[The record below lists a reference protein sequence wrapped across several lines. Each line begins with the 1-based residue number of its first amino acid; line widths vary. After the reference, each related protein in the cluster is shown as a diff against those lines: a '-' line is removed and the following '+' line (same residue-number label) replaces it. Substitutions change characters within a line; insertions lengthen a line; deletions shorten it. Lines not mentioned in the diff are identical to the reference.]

1 MEDTLNEQVENIEEV
16 GTDENTGNETP
27 EVSEIHIPDN
37 WESGLKDFVN
47 GIEDQAGK
55 KAVFDKISSYENG
68 YQKKFQDLAKQ
79 RKAFEADKTF
89 LDNYRNFENGIEDR
103 QMLLA
108 KYGSMPAYFNRLYQ
122 MDRLASENPEQF
134 LINYCNGNGITMEQ
148 LQAVLSGEQNQR
160 YQYERSLEARDAEL
174 LRKFEEQQQQKA
186 FEKDVISFANATD
199 EAGNLLHPHMRELAN
214 DMDYFVEKGMSLQE
228 AYDKAL
234 RLNDD
239 FYQESVDKRIRE
251 MQQAKEVEKARGVG
265 GVKSKIPSVSA
276 VEHKDWRDVLNESLE
291 Q

>member
-1 MEDTLNEQVENIEEV
+1 MEDTQTEQVENIEEV
-16 GTDENTGNETP
+16 GTDENTGTETP

-55 KAVFDKISSYENG
+55 KAVFDKISSYEAG

-79 RKAFEADKTF
+79 RKAFESDKYF
-89 LDNYRNFENGIEDR
+89 LDTYRNFENGIADK

-108 KYGSMPAYFNRLYQ
+108 KYGSMPEYFNRLYQ
-122 MDRLASENPEQF
+122 MDKLASENPEQF

-148 LQAVLSGEQNQR
+148 LQAVLSGEANQR
-160 YQYERSLEARDAEL
+160 YQQERSLEARDAEL
-174 LRKFEEQQQQKA
+174 LRKFEEQQRQKA
-186 FEKDVISFANATD
+186 FENDVISFANATD

-239 FYQESVDKRIRE
+239 YYQESVDKRIKE
-251 MQQAKEVEKARGVG
+251 IEQAKEVEKAKGVV

>member
-1 MEDTLNEQVENIEEV
+1 MEDTQTEQVENIEEV
-16 GTDENTGNETP
+16 GTDENTGTETP
-27 EVSEIHIPDN
+27 KVSEIHIPDN

-55 KAVFDKISSYENG
+55 KAVFDKISSYEAG

-79 RKAFEADKTF
+79 RKAFESDKYF
-89 LDNYRNFENGIEDR
+89 LDTYRNFENGIADK

-108 KYGSMPAYFNRLYQ
+108 KYGSMPEYFNRLYQ
-122 MDRLASENPEQF
+122 MDKLASENPEQF

-148 LQAVLSGEQNQR
+148 LQAVLSGEANQR
-160 YQYERSLEARDAEL
+160 YQQERSLEARDAEL
-174 LRKFEEQQQQKA
+174 LRKFEEQQRQKA
-186 FEKDVISFANATD
+186 FENDVISFANETD

-239 FYQESVDKRIRE
+239 YYQESVDKRIKE
-251 MQQAKEVEKARGVG
+251 IEQAKEVEKAKGVV

-291 Q
+291 

>member
-251 MQQAKEVEKARGVG
+251 MQQAKEVEKARGVV

>member
-1 MEDTLNEQVENIEEV
+1 MEDTQTEQVENIEEV
-16 GTDENTGNETP
+16 GTDENTGTETP

-55 KAVFDKISSYENG
+55 KAVFDKISSYEAG

-79 RKAFEADKTF
+79 RKAFESDKYF
-89 LDNYRNFENGIEDR
+89 LDTYRNFENGIADK

-108 KYGSMPAYFNRLYQ
+108 KYGSMPEYFNRLYQ
-122 MDRLASENPEQF
+122 MDKLASENPEQF

-148 LQAVLSGEQNQR
+148 LQAVLSGEANQR
-160 YQYERSLEARDAEL
+160 YQQERSLEARDAEL
-174 LRKFEEQQQQKA
+174 LRKFEEQQRQKA
-186 FEKDVISFANATD
+186 FENDVISFANATD
-199 EAGNLLHPHMRELAN
+199 EAGHLLHPHMRELAN

-239 FYQESVDKRIRE
+239 YYQESVDKRIKE
-251 MQQAKEVEKARGVG
+251 IEQAKEVEKAKGVV

>member
-1 MEDTLNEQVENIEEV
+1 MEDTQTEQVENIKEV
-16 GTDENTGNETP
+16 GTDENTGTETP

-55 KAVFDKISSYENG
+55 KAVFDKISSYEAG

-79 RKAFEADKTF
+79 RKAFESDKYF
-89 LDNYRNFENGIEDR
+89 LDTYRNFENGIADK

-108 KYGSMPAYFNRLYQ
+108 KYGSMPEYFNRLYQ
-122 MDRLASENPEQF
+122 MDKLASENPEQF

-148 LQAVLSGEQNQR
+148 LQAVLSGEANQR
-160 YQYERSLEARDAEL
+160 YQQERSLEARDAEL
-174 LRKFEEQQQQKA
+174 LRKFEEQQRQKA
-186 FEKDVISFANATD
+186 FENDVISFANATD

-234 RLNDD
+234 RLNDNY
-239 FYQESVDKRIRE
+239 YQESVDKRIKE
-251 MQQAKEVEKARGVG
+251 IEQAKEVEKAKGVV

>member
-1 MEDTLNEQVENIEEV
+1 MEDTQIEQVENIEEV
-16 GTDENTGNETP
+16 GTDENTGTETP

-55 KAVFDKISSYENG
+55 KAVFDKISSYEAG

-79 RKAFEADKTF
+79 RKAFESDKYF
-89 LDNYRNFENGIEDR
+89 LDTYRNFENGIADK

-108 KYGSMPAYFNRLYQ
+108 KYGSMPEYFNRLYQ
-122 MDRLASENPEQF
+122 MDKLASENPEQF

-148 LQAVLSGEQNQR
+148 LQAVLSGEASQR
-160 YQYERSLEARDAEL
+160 YQQERSLEARDAEL
-174 LRKFEEQQQQKA
+174 LRKFEEQQRQKA
-186 FEKDVISFANATD
+186 FENDVISFANATD

-239 FYQESVDKRIRE
+239 YYQESVDKRIKE
-251 MQQAKEVEKARGVG
+251 IEQAKEVEKARGVV

-276 VEHKDWRDVLNESLE
+276 IEHKDWRDVLNESLE

>member
-1 MEDTLNEQVENIEEV
+1 MEDTQIEQVENIEEV
-16 GTDENTGNETP
+16 GTDENTGTETP

-55 KAVFDKISSYENG
+55 KAVFDKISSYEAG

-79 RKAFEADKTF
+79 RKAFESDKYF
-89 LDNYRNFENGIEDR
+89 LDTYRNFENGIADK

-108 KYGSMPAYFNRLYQ
+108 KYGSMPEYFNRLYQ
-122 MDRLASENPEQF
+122 MDKLASENPEQF
-134 LINYCNGNGITMEQ
+134 LINYCNGNCITMEQ
-148 LQAVLSGEQNQR
+148 LQAVLSGEASQR
-160 YQYERSLEARDAEL
+160 YQQERSLEARDAEL
-174 LRKFEEQQQQKA
+174 LRKFEEQQRQKA
-186 FEKDVISFANATD
+186 FENDVISFANATD

-239 FYQESVDKRIRE
+239 YYQESVDKRIKE
-251 MQQAKEVEKARGVG
+251 IEQAKEVEKARGVV

-276 VEHKDWRDVLNESLE
+276 IEHKDWRDVLNESLE